1 MILMADSV
9 EPGLIPEAFAAYANR
24 GVAPYANGRYA
35 WPRRELARFPRHVQG
50 IDVNGQA
57 PELADVADSERFDM
71 TPAQWP
77 AWRAAR
83 VAAVKAGKARG
94 WAKVYCSIDPGGGY
108 GVKPIVE
115 ATKAAGQEPV
125 THWWIAWYVYPHI
138 PTAAEVA
145 AEILRLTGE
154 IVDPDTIWAC
164 QYGSLG
170 AYDVSVVYQA
180 PEWQ

>member
-1 MILMADSV
+1 MADSV
-9 EPGLIPEAFAAYANR
+9 DPRRIPAAFGAYNNR
-24 GVAPYANGRYA
+24 GVAPYANGLYT
-35 WPRRELARFPRHVQG
+35 WSRRQVGWWPRHVQG

-57 PELADVADSERFDM
+57 PELADVLDSERFDA
-71 TPAQWP
+71 TPQQWP
-77 AWRAAR
+77 AWRTAR
-83 VAAVKAGKARG
+83 VRLVHENKARG
-94 WAKVYCSIDPGGGY
+94 WPKVYCSINPGGGY

-115 ATKAAGQEPV
+115 ATKAAGQIPV
-125 THWWIAWYVYPHI
+125 ERWWIAWYVYPRI

-154 IVDPDTIWAC
+154 IVDPDTIWGC